1 MLTAKDVSPAP
12 LPGQYWAWTNPL
24 SLLKVIYGIPSD
36 GSLENI
42 YNFTR
47 WTSGAEVEAEL
58 SVVGPLCTTL
68 TRCLRWSYPYSELLI
83 SRDLNLPDLFRART
97 GDVFEIYNGMLAFAV
112 LENGGVTLYSD
123 EKMPED
129 PMVVAPILIE
139 SVVQRGPGPPIGSP
153 VRSRYERIIDEAK
166 TNFSMVRPVGGVI
179 LRPKVKDPLLLPTTN
194 VGAEARVL
202 TNLDLVKGY

>member
-1 MLTAKDVSPAP
+1 
-12 LPGQYWAWTNPL
+12 
-24 SLLKVIYGIPSD
+24 
-36 GSLENI
+36 
-42 YNFTR
+42 
-47 WTSGAEVEAEL
+47 
-58 SVVGPLCTTL
+58 
-68 TRCLRWSYPYSELLI
+68 
-83 SRDLNLPDLFRART
+83 
-97 GDVFEIYNGMLAFAV
+97 MLAFTV

-194 VGAEARVL
+194 VGAESRVL